1 MLIEARE
8 PRLSAGF
15 VLSVL
20 LHGGLVAAFIV
31 TRPGPP
37 PPSPPIFRVNL
48 VAAPIAPPSAGV
60 AQPAPA
66 APPVKPVAPPVPKK
80 ALESKPLPT
89 KKKATPVP
97 ATKQSPS
104 VEAPKKAEPAPTP
117 ASSTTGGRGTDAA
130 NLVTPGIEFPY
141 PYYITNIANVL
152 IRHFNAIHTGRGA
165 LSAMV
170 RFTIRRD
177 GSVDPES
184 IRMVTSSRVYTFDQ
198 DALAAV
204 EAAANSKAFGP
215 LPGGFQED
223 ILPVQFRFEPAGIR

>member
-20 LHGGLVAAFIV
+20 LHGGLAAAFV
-31 TRPGPP
+31 LTRPGPP

-48 VAAPIAPPSAGV
+48 VAAPIAPPSAGAPQPV
-60 AQPAPA
+60 AA

-80 ALESKPLPT
+80 ASESKLLPT
-89 KKKATPVP
+89 KKKAAPVR
-97 ATKQSPS
+97 ATAPSP
-104 VEAPKKAEPAPTP
+104 VTEAPKKADPAPA

-184 IRMVTSSRVYTFDQ
+184 IRMVTSSKVYTFDQ

-204 EAAANSKAFGP
+204 EAAANAKAFGP
-215 LPGGFQED
+215 LPSGFQED
-223 ILPVQFRFEPAGIR
+223 ILPVQFRFEPAVIR

>member
-1 MLIEARE
+1 VLIEARE

-15 VLSVL
+15 VVSVL
-20 LHGGLVAAFIV
+20 LHGGLIAAFIL
-31 TRPGPP
+31 TRPGPA

-48 VAAPIAPPSAGV
+48 VAAPIAPPTVGI
-60 AQPAPA
+60 AQPTAA
-66 APPVKPVAPPVPKK
+66 APPAKPVAPPVPKK
-80 ALESKPLPT
+80 ASESKPIPT
-89 KKKATPVP
+89 KKKSAPVP
-97 ATKQSPS
+97 ATTPSPR
-104 VEAPKKAEPAPTP
+104 VEAPRKADPAPA
-117 ASSTTGGRGTDAA
+117 ASSSTGGRGTDAA

-165 LSAMV
+165 FSAMV

-184 IRMVTSSRVYTFDQ
+184 IRMVTPSKMYTFDQ

-204 EAAANSKAFGP
+204 EAAANAKSFGP
-215 LPGGFQED
+215 LPSGFRED
-223 ILPVQFRFEPAGIR
+223 ILPVQFRFEPAVLR